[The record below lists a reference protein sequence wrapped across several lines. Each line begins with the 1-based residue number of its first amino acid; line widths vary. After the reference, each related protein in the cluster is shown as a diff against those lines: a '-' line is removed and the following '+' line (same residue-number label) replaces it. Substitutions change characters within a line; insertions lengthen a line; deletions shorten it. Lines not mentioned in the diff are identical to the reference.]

1 MVRRAVRVWLV
12 LALSLVSGHR
22 AVAGKAVSKKA
33 TLCSQAIDC
42 ASCVQHQEC
51 YELPKPNKTTVCWPC
66 GWCVEKGAWG
76 ADQAGTC
83 ARITDPSED
92 FCVAD
97 DSAPIDED
105 AYCSPSVCNVT
116 TLSAPTLG
124 KPSACACD
132 YNVCPSVNL
141 FLRLL
146 RLEGFWVLVGL
157 VHPAPRAP
165 QPHLPATHAPRS
177 MRRRARRAAHAPRRR
192 AACPH
197 DGWRGLGV
205 QHPRVAARAAPRA
218 GARAAARLLAG
229 RRGTG
234 RRRRGRGRGR
244 GRRGGGGGGSGGGRG
259 GRGGRGCGRGRGSRG
274 EAREEGSG
282 ARGARCGRGRGPG
295 FRLPAPDVRV
305 PGAHKEFVR
314 SHHVLGSAQRAP
326 ERSAPPLFL
335 YMCTPHAPRS
345 RAARCPT
352 SRVPD
357 LPPPLPY

>member
-165 QPHLPATHAPRS
+165 PPHLPATHAPRS
-177 MRRRARRAAHAPRRR
+177 MRRRARAAPRRS
-192 AACPH
+192 
-197 DGWRGLGV
+197 
-205 QHPRVAARAAPRA
+205 RAAPPRSLSSRRLARSRCATPSCGCARRPPGWCSCGGATPRRKTGHRAATTWARTRA
-218 GARAAARLLAG
+218 GA
-229 RRGTG
+229 T
-234 RRRRGRGRGR
+234 RRGRGRVWGR
-244 GRRGGGGGGSGGGRG
+244 TRRARRTRMRARAREQGGGAGGRVG
-259 GRGGRGCGRGRGSRG
+259 
-274 EAREEGSG
+274 G
-282 ARGARCGRGRGPG
+282 ARRAMWPREGTGLQTTGA
-295 FRLPAPDVRV
+295 
-305 PGAHKEFVR
+305 
-314 SHHVLGSAQRAP
+314 
-326 ERSAPPLFL
+326 
-335 YMCTPHAPRS
+335 
-345 RAARCPT
+345 
-352 SRVPD
+352 
-357 LPPPLPY
+357 